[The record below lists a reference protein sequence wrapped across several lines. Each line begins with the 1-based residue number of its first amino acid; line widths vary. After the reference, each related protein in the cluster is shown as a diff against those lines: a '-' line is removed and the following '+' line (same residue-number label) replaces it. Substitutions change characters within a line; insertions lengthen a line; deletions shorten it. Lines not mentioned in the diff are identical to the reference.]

1 MSREILD
8 EHRNLRVVCIYD
20 AFHCRVCDRKT
31 PHVEL
36 THHTA
41 NNVDLKER
49 PWDTHRLEK
58 GMMCLAHSDIEL
70 PLETLVDLSFLH
82 KKTGVYVDVKF
93 VWHQQGMLTTPA
105 QDGYRACTDHY
116 SIRLD
121 YTKGT
126 KRGEWLGGGFGGAG
140 VEEIIHGFP
149 FGNQQAMDTILAR
162 IATERVEQRF
172 SDRMPKDEPEQ
183 LEMFSN
189 GHKA

>member
-1 MSREILD
+1 MKHDTLFD
-8 EHRNLRVVCIYD
+8 EYGSLRVVCIYD

-41 NNVDLKER
+41 NNVDLKEC

-58 GMMCLAHSDIEL
+58 GMCCLAHCDIEL
-70 PLETLVDLSFLH
+70 PSQTLVDLSFLH
-82 KKTGVYVDVKF
+82 QKTGVYVNVEF
-93 VWHQQGMLTTPA
+93 VWSQRGMLTAPA
-105 QDGYRACTDHY
+105 QDGYRACTEYY

-126 KRGEWLGGGFGGAG
+126 KRGESLGGGFGGAG

-149 FGNQQAMDTILAR
+149 FGNQQAMDAILAK
-162 IATERVEQRF
+162 IATQRVEERF
-172 SDRMPKDEPEQ
+172 SYLMPKDEPQQ
-183 LEMFSN
+183 LEMF
-189 GHKA
+189 A